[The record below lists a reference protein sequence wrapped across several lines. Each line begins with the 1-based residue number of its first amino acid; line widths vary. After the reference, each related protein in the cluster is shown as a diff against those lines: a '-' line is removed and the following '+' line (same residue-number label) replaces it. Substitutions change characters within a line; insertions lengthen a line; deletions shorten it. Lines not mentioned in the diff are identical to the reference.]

1 MAIIGPGNAE
11 ASALSLKDFVTV
23 PPEAT
28 LKGTLRPYDEQF
40 VACSSGNTAQTP
52 GGNPK
57 TPTSNVAPGFPEIPF
72 TVIVTASLVAP
83 GDIGGKLE
91 GDNEAV

>member
-28 LKGTLRPYDEQF
+28 LKGALRPPLQF

-52 GGNPK
+52 EGNP
-57 TPTSNVAPGFPEIPF
+57 PIIESNVAPGFPEIPL
-72 TVIVTASLVAP
+72 TVIVTASLVSP
-83 GDIGGKLE
+83 GDIGGKLA
-91 GDNEAV
+91 GDIDAV